1 MRPWLTL
8 LASLAASSLC
18 ASCGDPLPERPVP
31 VSLLNCRTPEPGP
44 EPTYWMDSRGVL
56 HHARDGAGWK
66 DSERLGSLEW
76 RRRVERMLRED
87 PAPAVLAID
96 TRQPLDA
103 LTLFLRA
110 AHEAGEEVQL
120 VTERDGE
127 RYAIHVGTVAPPQ
140 STTVLAVSWN
150 SGFLAV
156 HHGPLRDPP
165 YVGGTDHPDDDES
178 AAIDELAG
186 REAEVLLVEMG
197 YTRGDP
203 LKPLLRLLCAGRAR
217 VDRVVLI
224 PAELLFREAVR
235 RERERG
241 VN

>member
-1 MRPWLTL
+1 MRAWLTI

-18 ASCGDPLPERPVP
+18 ASCGELPPQRPVP
-31 VSLLNCRTPEPGP
+31 VSLPSCRTPEPGA
-44 EPTYWMDSRGVL
+44 EPTYWIDSRRVL
-56 HHARDGAGWK
+56 HYVGDGAGWK
-66 DSERLGSLEW
+66 ESAPLGFPGWVSSVARRL
-76 RRRVERMLRED
+76 RRD
-87 PAPAVLAID
+87 PEPPVLALD
-96 TRQPLDA
+96 TRLRITD
-103 LTLFLRA
+103 LTYFLLA

-127 RYAIHVGTVAPPQ
+127 RYAIQVGTVAPPQ
-140 STTVLAVSWN
+140 STTVLAVSWS